1 MRSNFRREIFYYE
14 NYYENFFAELSQ
26 KTRLKF
32 NWTLNLLATMEWVP
46 EKYFRSLKGSQGLF
60 EIRVEESSNI
70 YRVFCFFDEGSVVI
84 LVNGFRK
91 KTNKTPRNEIELAQ
105 RLRKKYY
112 HEKAEANP

>member
-1 MRSNFRREIFYYE
+1 M
-14 NYYENFFAELSQ
+14 
-26 KTRLKF
+26 
-32 NWTLNLLATMEWVP
+32 P

-84 LVNGFRK
+84 LMNGFRK